1 MEHQENKDY
10 TGAIFLVLL
19 GVLFL
24 LNTTNVVPWSIW
36 LYLLRF
42 WPIILILIGLK
53 MVLPKTK
60 VGNIIMAVIYT
71 LFMLSAG
78 VISYYFAIEKK
89 VPLISERVS
98 EILSG
103 EYAMNKETLTKEEY
117 VLSEDYTDVEN
128 RILDIF
134 IGASDLTLNDENQT
148 YHLLSKTTY
157 QYDGDL
163 PEIATSLEEKLL
175 SMSFSNKDV
184 RHLGIWNF
192 VTPKYELTLGQ
203 NTLPTSLD
211 ITIGAGKAT
220 VDLDNTV
227 LKSIFAEV
235 GAGELDMTLGE
246 NSLPESINLEIGA
259 GDMTIEIP
267 ENIGVSVVYNL
278 GVGEINFDIGVG
290 NDEQIDG
297 LGQNGTYRTSNY
309 DTAEK
314 KLTID
319 AKVGVGALTI
329 ERI

>member
-1 MEHQENKDY
+1 MEQQENKDY

-19 GVLFL
+19 GTLFL

-42 WPIILILIGLK
+42 WPILLILAGLK
-53 MVLPKTK
+53 MVLPKTN
-60 VGNIIMAVIYT
+60 VGNIIMTIVYT
-71 LFMLSAG
+71 LFMLAAG
-78 VISYYFAIEKK
+78 VMSYYFAIEKK
-89 VPLISERVS
+89 VPLISERIS
-98 EILSG
+98 EVLSG
-103 EYAMNKETLTKEEY
+103 QYAMNKETQTKEEY
-117 VLSEDYTDVEN
+117 ILSEDYTGVEN

-134 IGASDLTLNDENQT
+134 IGASELTLNDENQT

-163 PEIATSLEEKLL
+163 PEIEAKLDEKLL
-175 SMSFSNKDV
+175 SMSFSNQDV
-184 RHLGIWNF
+184 RHLGIWRF
-192 VTPKYELTLGQ
+192 VTPVYELTLGQ

-220 VDLDNTV
+220 VDLDNTI

-246 NSLPESINLEIGA
+246 SSLPENINLEIGA
-259 GDMTIEIP
+259 GDMTIAVP
-267 ENIGVSVVYNL
+267 ENVGVNMVYNL
-278 GVGEINFDIGVG
+278 GVGEINLD
-290 NDEQIDG
+290 DEQIEG
-297 LGQNGTYRTSNY
+297 LGQNGTYRTTNY
-309 DTAEK
+309 DIAEK

-319 AKVGVGALTI
+319 AKVGVGSLTI

>member
-1 MEHQENKDY
+1 MEQQQNKDY

-19 GVLFL
+19 GTLFL

-42 WPIILILIGLK
+42 WPILLILAGLK
-53 MVLPKTK
+53 MVLPKTN
-60 VGNIIMAVIYT
+60 VGNIIMTVVYT
-71 LFMLSAG
+71 LFMLAAG
-78 VISYYFAIEKK
+78 VMSYYFAIEKK
-89 VPLISERVS
+89 VPLISERIS
-98 EILSG
+98 EVLSG
-103 EYAMNKETLTKEEY
+103 QYAMNKETQTKEEY
-117 VLSEDYTDVEN
+117 ILSEDYTGVEN

-134 IGASDLTLNDENQT
+134 IGASELTLNDENQT

-163 PEIATSLEEKLL
+163 PEIEAKLDEKLL
-175 SMSFSNKDV
+175 SMSFSNQDV
-184 RHLGIWNF
+184 RHLGIWRF
-192 VTPKYELTLGQ
+192 VTPVYELTLGQ

-211 ITIGAGKAT
+211 ITIGAGKAM
-220 VDLDNTV
+220 VDLDNTI

-246 NSLPESINLEIGA
+246 SSLPENINLEIGA
-259 GDMTIEIP
+259 GDMTIAVP
-267 ENIGVSVVYNL
+267 ENVGVNMVYNL
-278 GVGEINFDIGVG
+278 GVGEINLD
-290 NDEQIDG
+290 DEQIEG
-297 LGQNGTYRTSNY
+297 LGQNGTYRTTNY

>member
-1 MEHQENKDY
+1 MEQQENKDY

-42 WPIILILIGLK
+42 WPILLILIGLK
-53 MVLPKTK
+53 MVLPKTN
-60 VGNIIMAVIYT
+60 VGNIIMTIVYT
-71 LFMLSAG
+71 LFMLAAG
-78 VISYYFAIEKK
+78 VMSYYFAVEKK
-89 VPLISERVS
+89 VPLISERIS
-98 EILSG
+98 EVLSG
-103 EYAMNKETLTKEEY
+103 QYAMNKETQTKEEY
-117 VLSEDYTDVEN
+117 ILSEDYTGVEN

-134 IGASDLTLNDENQT
+134 IGASELTLNDENQT

-163 PEIATSLEEKLL
+163 PEIEAKLDEKLL
-175 SMSFSNKDV
+175 SMSFSNQDV
-184 RHLGIWNF
+184 RHLGIWRF
-192 VTPKYELTLGQ
+192 VTPVYELTLGQ

-211 ITIGAGKAT
+211 ITIGAGKAM
-220 VDLDNTV
+220 VDLDNTI

-246 NSLPESINLEIGA
+246 SSLPENINLEIGA
-259 GDMTIEIP
+259 GDMTIAVP
-267 ENIGVSVVYNL
+267 ENVGVNMVYNL
-278 GVGEINFDIGVG
+278 GVGEINLD
-290 NDEQIDG
+290 DEQIEG
-297 LGQNGTYRTSNY
+297 LGQNGTYRTTNY
-309 DTAEK
+309 DIAEK

-319 AKVGVGALTI
+319 AKVGVGSLTI